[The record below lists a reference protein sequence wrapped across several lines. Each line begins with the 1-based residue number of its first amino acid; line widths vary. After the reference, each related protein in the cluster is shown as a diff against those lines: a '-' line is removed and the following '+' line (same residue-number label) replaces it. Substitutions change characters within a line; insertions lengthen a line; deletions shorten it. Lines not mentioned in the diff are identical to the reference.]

1 MYDGTKQTSRD
12 PRNTAGVIDRMSRTF
27 AASACLLIVM
37 LCGNMSSGSRS
48 HTPSSGVSNAG
59 RAQPATEPLVPG
71 EPKAGSIAAS
81 LNPGTCMLSDTQ
93 YTVQYPGGGSKLSL
107 EFHADY
113 PVNLAVR
120 RNLPV
125 ANESGKIVADS
136 GPSIVAGFNLPSNPP
151 LDAATYYI
159 AVVNCATR
167 AINFTLT
174 AVLIGPPDADRMDL
188 GFPSLDIFERLELG
202 SIPMTDAANCSL
214 SRTQYTVSV
223 SDSAFCDTPSGWF
236 ITLRGDQN
244 LNLYARLGQRVAVED
259 GKVVADFAS
268 KTPEGNGFFSVGSAT
283 AATPGVRTYFI
294 AVESCNPNAANYA
307 LTFKPYIGDLPASS
321 INSVFLENKNLIVM
335 GYFLGP
341 SSTVLIDGNPQRTKY
356 AGSVPGR
363 FFTEDVL
370 IVKKARRNIDQ
381 GQGVTVNVKT
391 DSGCTT
397 RPFGFVRPTN

>member
-1 MYDGTKQTSRD
+1 
-12 PRNTAGVIDRMSRTF
+12 
-27 AASACLLIVM
+27 M
-37 LCGNMSSGSRS
+37 LCGNIFSESRWRTLAS
-48 HTPSSGVSNAG
+48 DVSNAG
-59 RAQPATEPLVPG
+59 RAQPGTELLVPG
-71 EPKAGSIAAS
+71 EPKAGAIAAS
-81 LNPGTCMLSDTQ
+81 LNPGTCMLNDTQ

-125 ANESGKIVADS
+125 ANESGKIVADF
-136 GPSIVAGFNLPSNPP
+136 GPTIIAGLNLPSNPP

-174 AVLIGPPDADRMDL
+174 ANLIGPPNAERMDL
-188 GFPSLDIFERLELG
+188 GLPSLGIVERLELG
-202 SIPMTDAANCSL
+202 SIPMTEPAHCSL

-223 SDSAFCDTPSGWF
+223 SDSAFCDTPSGWT
-236 ITLRGDQN
+236 ISLRGDQS

-268 KTPEGNGFFSVGSAT
+268 KPPEGNGFFSVGNAT
-283 AATPGVRTYFI
+283 AATPAVRTYFI

-307 LTFKPYIGDLPASS
+307 LTFKPFIGDLPASG

-363 FFTEDVL
+363 FFNEDVL
-370 IVKKARRNIDQ
+370 IVKKARRNIEQ
-381 GQGVTVNVKT
+381 GQSITINVKT

-397 RPFGFVRPTN
+397 HPFEYVRPAN

>member
-1 MYDGTKQTSRD
+1 MKDGKQQTSRE
-12 PRNTAGVIDRMSRTF
+12 RRSTTGVIDRMSRTF
-27 AASACLLIVM
+27 ATSTCVLMV
-37 LCGNMSSGSRS
+37 LCGNMFSESRA
-48 HTPSSGVSNAG
+48 HTPSSAVSIAG
-59 RAQPATEPLVPG
+59 PAQPATEPLVPG
-71 EPKAGSIAAS
+71 EPQTGSIAAT
-81 LNPGTCMLSDTQ
+81 LNPGTCILSDTQ

-120 RNLPV
+120 RNVPV
-125 ANESGKIVADS
+125 ANEGGKIVADFGPTIIS
-136 GPSIVAGFNLPSNPP
+136 GLNLPSNPP

-167 AINFTLT
+167 AISFTLT
-174 AVLIGPPDADRMDL
+174 ANLIGPPNADRMDL

-202 SIPMTDAANCSL
+202 SIPMTEPANCSL

-236 ITLRGDQN
+236 MSLRGDQS
-244 LNLYARLGQRVAVED
+244 LNLYARLGQRVVVED

-268 KTPEGNGFFSVGSAT
+268 KPPEGNGFFSVGSAT
-283 AATPGVRTYFI
+283 AAAPGVRTYFI
-294 AVESCNPNAANYA
+294 AVESCNPNAANYV
-307 LTFKPYIGDLPASS
+307 LTFKPYIGDLPAPS

-356 AGSVPGR
+356 GGSVPGR

-370 IVKKARRNIDQ
+370 IVKKARRNIEQ
-381 GQGVTVNVKT
+381 GQSITVNVKT
-391 DSGCTT
+391 ESGCTT
-397 RPFGFVRPTN
+397 HPFGFVRPIN

>member
-1 MYDGTKQTSRD
+1 MYLGKQQTSRD
-12 PRNTAGVIDRMSRTF
+12 PRSTARVIDRMSRTF

-37 LCGNMSSGSRS
+37 LCGNMFSESRS
-48 HTPSSGVSNAG
+48 YALSPRVSKAG
-59 RAQPATEPLVPG
+59 RAQNATEELVPG

-81 LNPGTCMLSDTQ
+81 LNPGICMLSETQ

-125 ANESGKIVADS
+125 ANESGKIVADF
-136 GPSIVAGFNLPSNPP
+136 GPSIVSGFNLPSNPP

-167 AINFTLT
+167 AITFTLT
-174 AVLIGPPDADRMDL
+174 ANLIGPPSADRIDL
-188 GFPSLDIFERLELG
+188 GVPLLGIVERLELG
-202 SIPMTDAANCSL
+202 SIPMTEPAHCSL
-214 SRTQYTVSV
+214 SRTQYTVSI
-223 SDSAFCDTPSGWF
+223 SDSGYCDTPSGW
-236 ITLRGDQN
+236 TVSLRGDRS

-268 KTPEGNGFFSVGSAT
+268 KTPEGNGSFSVGNST
-283 AATPGVRTYFI
+283 PAAAGVRTYFI

-307 LTFKPYIGDLPASS
+307 LTFKPVIGDRPGPSV
-321 INSVFLENKNLIVM
+321 NSVFLENKNLIVM
-335 GYFLGP
+335 GYFLGS

-363 FFTEDVL
+363 FFDEDVL

-381 GQGVTVNVKT
+381 GQSITINVKT

-397 RPFGFVRPTN
+397 YPFGYVRPTN